1 MDFVNERLIEFNNYL
16 KFRKVAIIGLNL
28 STIPL
33 IDYLYELQAKVTVFD
48 NRNIEEIPKEI
59 MDKITKYTFEF
70 SLGENN
76 LSKLIGFD
84 IIFRTSN
91 FIPNIPEIEAEEN
104 RGAIITS
111 EAELILEM
119 APCTVIGVTGN
130 KGKSTTAKLIYE
142 ILKQGGYNSYL
153 QENSKSSIF
162 TQIKNIAPED
172 IIVIELNNN
181 QLIDMEISPS
191 IAVITNTLANNSNI
205 DTLNDEYLEAEKNI
219 FKNQNENGI
228 LVLNYDDKSSKE
240 YAKEANGKVRFFSC
254 KEKLDNGIILDG
266 NVIKECEDR
275 LRKHIVNVD
284 RIELKRE
291 YNYENICAAICAT
304 KTLVDTECIIEAIT
318 KFKNI

>member
-33 IDYLYELQAKVTVFD
+33 VDYLYELQAKVTVFD
-48 NRNIEEIPKEI
+48 SRDIEDIPKEI

-76 LSKLIGFD
+76 LSKLTGFD
-84 IIFRTSN
+84 IIFRSPN
-91 FIPNIPEIEAEEN
+91 VMINIPEIQAEER

-119 APCTVIGVTGN
+119 APCKIIGVTGT

-142 ILKQGGYNSYL
+142 ILKQGGYNCYI
-153 QENSKSSIF
+153 QENSETSIF
-162 TQIKNIAPED
+162 TQIKDIMSED
-172 IIVIELNNN
+172 IIVLELNNN

-191 IAVITNTLANNSNI
+191 IAVITNTLANSSNI
-205 DTLNDEYLEAEKNI
+205 DTVTDEYLRVEKNI
-219 FKNQNENGI
+219 FKNQNEDGI
-228 LVLNYDDKSSKE
+228 LVLNYDDEASKE
-240 YAKEANGKVRFFSC
+240 YIKEAHGKVRFFSS

-275 LRKHIVNVD
+275 LRKHIINTD
-284 RIELKRE
+284 KIHLKE
-291 YNYENICAAICAT
+291 DYNYEDICAAISAT